1 MTDLY
6 NKLDQLLKQYPKDE
20 EYVYVLKLE
29 NGKFYIGKTK
39 EYPKRILKHFGDI
52 LGNTTLW
59 TSMYKAL
66 DLLELLPVGENSNL
80 ERDKTLEY
88 MRVYGWQNVRGYL
101 WVKIVMKN
109 PPKLL

>member
-1 MTDLY
+1 
-6 NKLDQLLKQYPKDE
+6 
-20 EYVYVLKLE
+20 
-29 NGKFYIGKTK
+29 
-39 EYPKRILKHFGDI
+39 
-52 LGNTTLW
+52 
-59 TSMYKAL
+59 MYKAL